1 MEPVTGFPTT
11 IHVPRN
17 RFSSRNSSAQYW
29 GGAELPASRL
39 SPTIKVASARD
50 KSDNNIITP
59 SVLNVLTL
67 AVNADQEAQTVN
79 GKPNLSNSCGS
90 SFLQGSFRHE
100 THAVVADPSAD
111 TNTEFG
117 REPLGGSEVGE
128 PLPAVYQLLQFVSN
142 CMPVACERGDC
153 GWFLFAVSKPASR
166 LRRDSTNHPSGEPPR
181 LNDWVAQ
188 KVDALHHRR
197 G

>member
-1 MEPVTGFPTT
+1 MEPHSIRV
-11 IHVPRN
+11 
-17 RFSSRNSSAQYW
+17 
-29 GGAELPASRL
+29 ELSFQL

-50 KSDNNIITP
+50 KSDNNITP
-59 SVLNVLTL
+59 YKLHIPPTKQPLRSASTTPRLSSRRHRLSSVLNVLTL

-79 GKPNLSNSCGS
+79 GKPHLSNSCGS

-128 PLPAVYQLLQFVSN
+128 PLPAVYQLLQFVST
-142 CMPVACERGDC
+142 CLPVACERG
-153 GWFLFAVSKPASR
+153 GSFLPSPNRHFAC
-166 LRRDSTNHPSGEPPR
+166 
-181 LNDWVAQ
+181 
-188 KVDALHHRR
+188 DATQRTIHLENRHD
-197 G
+197 